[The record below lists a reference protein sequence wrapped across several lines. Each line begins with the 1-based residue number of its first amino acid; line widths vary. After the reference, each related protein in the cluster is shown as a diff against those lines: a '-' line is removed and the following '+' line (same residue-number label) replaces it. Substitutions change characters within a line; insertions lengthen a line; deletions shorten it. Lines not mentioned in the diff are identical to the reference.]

1 MIMSMKSKWLVN
13 KGICLYLL
21 LDFTY
26 YQNTVE
32 PILSKKVGNM
42 VYISDMRG
50 FGYEGLQS
58 SDFQHTKFVRF
69 LVSYTFLKH
78 ADSCYIKRNAIV

>member
-32 PILSKKVGNM
+32 PILSKKVGNI
-42 VYISDMRG
+42 VYDSDMRG
-50 FGYEGLQS
+50 FLDMRGCNLVIFS
-58 SDFQHTKFVRF
+58 SRN
-69 LVSYTFLKH
+69 LS
-78 ADSCYIKRNAIV
+78 DS